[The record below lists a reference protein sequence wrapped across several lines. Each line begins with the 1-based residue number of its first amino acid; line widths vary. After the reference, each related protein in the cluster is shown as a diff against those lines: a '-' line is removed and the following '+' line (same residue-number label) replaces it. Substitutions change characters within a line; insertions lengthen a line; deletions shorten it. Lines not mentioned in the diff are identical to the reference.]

1 MGMTIL
7 LLLLVAAFEPSRTA
21 QSASTRICAD
31 RILDNNRAAN
41 DYECLLSGVK
51 RTWSIAARIS
61 LMTQSGHRA
70 CAVPMSAFGG
80 KADIA
85 SQLMTQKAEVIF

>member
-41 DYECLLSGVK
+41 DYECLLSG
-51 RTWSIAARIS
+51 
-61 LMTQSGHRA
+61 
-70 CAVPMSAFGG
+70 
-80 KADIA
+80 
-85 SQLMTQKAEVIF
+85 